1 MANLSVGDK
10 APAFAL
16 SSQAGKKVSLSDFK
30 GKKVLLYFYPK
41 ADTPGC
47 TKQACSIRDASKE
60 LKKLGAFAI
69 GISPDE
75 PVKQKK
81 FDDKYSL
88 GFPLLSDPDNKVAR
102 AYGAWGKK
110 SMYGKTYEGIIRSS
124 FVIDGQGK
132 IVQASYNV
140 KPLDTVPNATDVL
153 GQSLLALDGT
163 PISNEQARSE
173 AARNLDHVISGH
185 FGGIRIGITDRAN
198 EKTEN
203 IF

>member
-1 MANLSVGDK
+1 MAKLSVGDK
-10 APAFAL
+10 APGFAL
-16 SSQAGKKVSLSDFK
+16 SGQDGKKVSLSDFK

-47 TKQACSIRDASKE
+47 TKQACRIRDSSNQ

-88 GFPLLSDPDNKVAR
+88 SFPLLSDPNNKVAK

-132 IVQASYNV
+132 ILQASYKV
-140 KPLDTVPNATDVL
+140 KPLETVPNAVDVL
-153 GQSLLALDGT
+153 G
-163 PISNEQARSE
+163 
-173 AARNLDHVISGH
+173 
-185 FGGIRIGITDRAN
+185 
-198 EKTEN
+198 
-203 IF
+203 